1 MSGAGADSAGEGLET
16 LAYRHY
22 QRAADWRAIYPLAL
36 SVLRLKTFDLARLE
50 EIASQHAVLV
60 RSDTLAYACAVVG
73 IFDNFQLVLLVFVEE
88 LVESCGG

>member
-36 SVLRLKTFDLARLE
+36 SVLGLKTFDFACLK
-50 EIASQHAVLV
+50 EIASEHAVFV
-60 RSDTLAYACAVVG
+60 RPDTLAHARAVVG
-73 IFDNFQLVLLVFVEE
+73 VFDDFQLVLLVFVEE